1 MCKVIYIP
9 PMHIKIQGSVF
20 SRIKNQKIGIE
31 LWKAE
36 SVQVT
41 ADELFFILLPH
52 CGNYV
57 FVKKKFRDISVRVL
71 RIV

>member
-31 LWKAE
+31 L
-36 SVQVT
+36 
-41 ADELFFILLPH
+41 
-52 CGNYV
+52 
-57 FVKKKFRDISVRVL
+57 
-71 RIV
+71 